1 MRAPRVSPRAQTRLA
16 LINVG
21 LLVAIVVSGAI
32 VRLTNSGLGCADW
45 PNCSATRLVDVS
57 SHHAAI
63 EQVNRIFSG
72 LLFVPLAL
80 GLLAAYW
87 RVPRRRDLVTLG
99 WLLVALFASEAIVG
113 GIAVKVKLT
122 WVSVSGHFLL
132 AIALLAVALVIHRR
146 AAESSTKYRVVVS
159 RGVLSLVRA
168 VYAGAIWVLL
178 LGTLV
183 TAAGPHGGDPTA
195 TRLDVPLVDL
205 ARAHGASVDVLVLA
219 VAVLVVVL
227 VRMRAPG
234 RVLAAASATVAAMMA
249 QGILGYVQ
257 YAKAIPAVLVG
268 FHVFGAAIVFVC
280 VQQMLLETRVALAE
294 AHRGSDGSGTDGA
307 SEPRHDV
314 ARVDTGARVADVRN
328 AFELAE
334 DRTLRLGGKRAP

>member
-1 MRAPRVSPRAQTRLA
+1 MRAPKVSPRVQTWVA

-87 RVPRRRDLVTLG
+87 RVPRRRDLVALG
-99 WLLVALFASEAIVG
+99 WLLIALFASEAIVG
-113 GIAVKVKLT
+113 GIAVKVRLT

-146 AAESSTKYRVVVS
+146 APEPSTNYRVVVPP
-159 RGVLSLVRA
+159 GVLSLVRA
-168 VYAGAIWVLL
+168 VYAGTIWVLL

-183 TAAGPHGGDPTA
+183 TAAGPHGGDPKA
-195 TRLDVPLVDL
+195 TRLNVPLVDL

-227 VRMRAPG
+227 VRARAPR

-257 YAKAIPAVLVG
+257 YAKAIPAILVG

-280 VQQMLLETRVALAE
+280 VQQLLLETRVALAE
-294 AHRGSDGSGTDGA
+294 ANDGGDAGRADGPA
-307 SEPRHDV
+307 EPRHDV
-314 ARVDTGARVADVRN
+314 ARVDAGACVADVGYGV
-328 AFELAE
+328 ELAE
-334 DRTLRLGGKRAP
+334 DRALRLGSERTP